1 MKYDH
6 DYEFAFYANRPDYL
20 NKGQKNPCNYR
31 FTGCFNTGDYWTMDA
46 DNKEQIEAALRT
58 INGNET
64 VMQNTIALQNKF
76 GQLVWTRETGF
87 NDGILHPAYMD
98 RIPALHVNQW

>member
-1 MKYDH
+1 MEYDY
-6 DYEFAFYANRPDYL
+6 DYEFAFYAKRPDYL

-64 VMQNTIALQNKF
+64 ITQNTIALQNKF
-76 GQLVWTRETGF
+76 GQLVWTREFGF
-87 NDGILHPAYMD
+87 EHGIKHPAYMD
-98 RIPALHVNQW
+98 KLPALQVEQW

>member
-1 MKYDH
+1 MKYEH

-20 NKGQKNPCNYR
+20 YKGQKNRCNYR

-58 INGNET
+58 INRNET
-64 VMQNTIALQNKF
+64 VIQNTIALQNRF

-87 NDGILHPAYMD
+87 TDGILHPAYMD
-98 RIPALHVNQW
+98 KIPALQVKQW

>member
-87 NDGILHPAYMD
+87 AEGTRHPAYMD
-98 RIPALHVNQW
+98 KIPALHVNQW

>member
-1 MKYDH
+1 MKYEH

-20 NKGQKNPCNYR
+20 YKWQKNPCNYR

-64 VMQNTIALQNKF
+64 VMQNTIALQNRI
-76 GQLVWTRETGF
+76 GQLVWTRENGF
-87 NDGILHPAYMD
+87 TEGTWHPAYMD
-98 RIPALHVNQW
+98 KLPALQVEQW